1 MVKPMDARTTKLIGV
16 LAIFIALAWL
26 SWVIWSGWLRY
37 EGLRAQTNRSMEVG
51 APPLPVAVAAEY
63 RIDDIIAAHLFGT
76 TAATMVKT
84 VTEAPQTRLQ
94 LKLLG
99 VVASDDE
106 QYARALIGLASE
118 PPKSYAVGHQID
130 KTDARLHAV
139 EEHRVLLDRAG
150 HMESLVLEQLRLE
163 ASSLKPG
170 L

>member
-1 MVKPMDARTTKLIGV
+1 MAIQMDARTIKSIGV
-16 LAIFIALAWL
+16 FAIVIALAWL
-26 SWVIWSGWLRY
+26 AWVIWNGWLRY
-37 EGLRAQTNRSMEVG
+37 ERLRTPTTTSVKVG
-51 APPLPVAVAAEY
+51 APLAPKAATAEY
-63 RIDDIIAAHLFGT
+63 RINDIIAAHLFGT
-76 TAATMVKT
+76 TAANPVKT
-84 VTEAPQTRLQ
+84 VTAAPETRLQ

-106 QYARALIGLASE
+106 QYARALIGLASG

-150 HMESLVLEQLRLE
+150 RMESLMLDRQRLE
-163 ASSLKPG
+163 PTSSKTG